1 MPIVF
6 RSLSGLARS
15 GLVAFVI
22 TLAAPTLAQQ
32 SPALS
37 PLTQVFAPT
46 HLTLATD
53 VLKASGLRQMFEN
66 TLPNVIGGLRTN
78 VTRTRP
84 ELAKDIEDALKA
96 VEAQIPTLHDDGVSA
111 AARFLAAR
119 LTEPE
124 LKEINAFLSSPVGQK
139 YVGTLPEF
147 MEQVVPFLEIWNQE
161 VAQKLTGLFQQE
173 MAKRG
178 HKL

>member
-1 MPIVF
+1 
-6 RSLSGLARS
+6 
-15 GLVAFVI
+15 
-22 TLAAPTLAQQ
+22 
-32 SPALS
+32 
-37 PLTQVFAPT
+37 
-46 HLTLATD
+46 
-53 VLKASGLRQMFEN
+53 MFEN